1 MFLPLIL
8 IVTVALIGLLM
19 GLRHHDQR
27 VFAAGT
33 PTVAPRTGR
42 RADTT
47 RPVDAPS
54 RSSRSKRAR
63 ARATTQVPA
72 PVVCTPATLTTTTSG
87 RWTYRGKLVGAPV
100 AAALLAP
107 VHTISAPVAM
117 ATAQYLT
124 TAHKGRHAA
133 PYTRHASGPVRE
145 LAAMLAY

>member
-1 MFLPLIL
+1 MLSLTI
-8 IVTVALIGLLM
+8 IVWSVTVALVLVA
-19 GLRHHDQR
+19 LRQHDKR
-27 VFAAGT
+27 AFAVGT
-33 PTVAPRTGR
+33 PTTGR

-54 RSSRSKRAR
+54 RSSRGKR
-63 ARATTQVPA
+63 ARATTTTVPA

-87 RWTYRGKLVGAPV
+87 RWAYRGKLVGAPV
-100 AAALLAP
+100 AAALMAP
-107 VHTISAPVAM
+107 VHTISTPVAM

-133 PYTRHASGPVRE
+133 TYTRHASGPVRE